1 MTDGLNIGI
10 AFLAG
15 VLSFLSPCVLPLIP
29 SYIAIMGGTTLQD
42 LKDPS
47 RKRFSAFINTIFFVI
62 GFSIV
67 FVALGVLFTATF
79 DLLSG
84 VGQVINIINIVAG
97 ALIILLGL
105 HFIFD
110 FWKILD
116 LEKRFHLK
124 AKPAGVV
131 GSFLF
136 GLAFGAGWSPCVGPI
151 LGSILL
157 MAGTTGKLTQG
168 IFMLIV
174 YSAGLGLPF
183 LLTGLFFSFALKQF
197 NKLKPHLNTIQKIS
211 GVFLIII
218 GILILL
224 GRLQR
229 LNIWLAILSQNLY
242 SWDQANPLFSRLVFG
257 IVFLLFGLVILL
269 SYIRRNAIE
278 RRRVGGD
285 TEQSSAPENDSTK
298 GSRGIRLIR
307 PLRILVILV
316 SVAVSVLTFT
326 GVINIAGYLA
336 SWISYQGL

>member
-15 VLSFLSPCVLPLIP
+15 ILSFLSPCVLPLIP
-29 SYIAIMGGTTLQD
+29 SYIAVMGGTTLQD
-42 LKDPS
+42 LNNPS
-47 RKRFSAFINTIFFVI
+47 RKKFSAFTNTIFFII

-79 DLLSG
+79 GLFSG
-84 VGQVINIINIVAG
+84 IGQVINIVAG
-97 ALIILLGL
+97 VIVIFLGL

-116 LEKRFHLK
+116 LEKRYHLK
-124 AKPAGVV
+124 AKPTGIV
-131 GSFLF
+131 GSLLF

-157 MAGTTGKLTQG
+157 MAGTTGTLGQG
-168 IFMLIV
+168 IFLLFV
-174 YSAGLGLPF
+174 FSAGLGLPF

-197 NKLKPHLNTIQKIS
+197 NKMKPYMPTIQKIS

-229 LNIWLAILSQNLY
+229 LNIWLAILSQNL
-242 SWDQANPLFSRLVFG
+242 SGWDQANPLLSRLVFG
-257 IVFLLFGLVILL
+257 IAFLLSGLAILL
-269 SYIRRNAIE
+269 SYVRQIVIE
-278 RRRVGGD
+278 GKRIGSD
-285 TEQSSAPENDSTK
+285 TEQTSKLKPDSIK
-298 GSRGIRLIR
+298 GSRKIRLIR
-307 PLRILVILV
+307 PLRILFILAT
-316 SVAVSVLTFT
+316 VAVSLLTFT
-326 GVINIAGYLA
+326 GAINIAAYLA
-336 SWISYQGL
+336 SWIGYQGL

>member
-42 LKDPS
+42 LNEPS
-47 RKRFSAFINTIFFVI
+47 RKRFSAFKNTIFFII

-97 ALIILLGL
+97 TLVILLGL

-116 LEKRFHLK
+116 LEKRYHLK
-124 AKPAGVV
+124 AKPAGFV

-157 MAGTTGKLTQG
+157 MAGTTGKLVQG
-168 IFMLIV
+168 IFLLV
-174 YSAGLGLPF
+174 VFSAGLGLPF
-183 LLTGLFFSFALKQF
+183 LLTGLFFSFALKLF

-224 GRLQR
+224 GRLQK
-229 LNIWLAILSQNLY
+229 LNIWLAILSQSLY
-242 SWDQANPLFSRLVFG
+242 SWDQANPSLSRLVFG
-257 IVFLLFGLVILL
+257 IVFLLFGIAD
-269 SYIRRNAIE
+269 I
-278 RRRVGGD
+278 
-285 TEQSSAPENDSTK
+285 
-298 GSRGIRLIR
+298 
-307 PLRILVILV
+307 
-316 SVAVSVLTFT
+316 VLF
-326 GVINIAGYLA
+326 
-336 SWISYQGL
+336 